1 MKVLLISKSFIGKTY
16 HKKLEEQ
23 ANSGIDLYLITPFR
37 WGSAPLEINP
47 SRIDSYK
54 IHALRTNF
62 NGNGSLY
69 FFKAMIKNYIKA
81 IKPDLIH
88 IHEEPWSLV
97 TYQCLRANKKFR
109 IPTIGFTWQNIY
121 KKYPFPFSYFE
132 KYAYK
137 NMKGIIAGNREAE
150 EVLRKKGYKGS
161 TEIIPEVGVDEDVF
175 KPIDDTKLKGSLGLN
190 GKFIIGYF
198 GRFVVEKGTY
208 LLLEAF
214 EKLLKD
220 FKNIRLLLVG
230 SGPERRNIINFV
242 NSHNLRDFVIVLD
255 QMKTT
260 DVPRYMN
267 LLDILVLPS
276 FEYRGR
282 FWKGWK
288 EQFGR
293 VLIEAMACEVPVIGS
308 NSGEIPYVIGNAGLV
323 FKEKD
328 VEDLLR
334 KLKILILND
343 ELRDELKEKGRE
355 RVLKKYTQTIIAR
368 QTNDFY
374 KRILGLL

>member
-97 TYQCLRANKKFR
+97 TYQCLKANNKFN
-109 IPTIGFTWQNIY
+109 IPAIGFTWQNIY

-132 KYAYK
+132 KYTYK
-137 NMKGIIAGNREAE
+137 NVKGIIAGNEDAR
-150 EVLRKKGYKGS
+150 EVLRKKGYKGII
-161 TEIIPEVGVDEDVF
+161 EVIPEVGVDENVF
-175 KPIDDTKLKGSLGLN
+175 KPMNDTKLKKSLDLEE
-190 GKFIIGYF
+190 KFIIGYF
-198 GRFVVEKGTY
+198 GRFVVEKGMY
-208 LLLEAF
+208 ILLEAF
-214 EKLLKD
+214 RILLEN
-220 FKNIRLLLVG
+220 FKNIKLLLVG
-230 SGPERRNIINFV
+230 DGREKEKVINFV
-242 NSHNLRDFVIVLD
+242 NCNNLKDSVIILN

-260 DVPRYMN
+260 NVPQYMN
-267 LLDILVLPS
+267 LLDVLVLPS
-276 FEYRGR
+276 FEYRGM

-288 EQFGR
+288 EHF
-293 VLIEAMACEVPVIGS
+293 
-308 NSGEIPYVIGNAGLV
+308 
-323 FKEKD
+323 
-328 VEDLLR
+328 
-334 KLKILILND
+334 
-343 ELRDELKEKGRE
+343 
-355 RVLKKYTQTIIAR
+355 
-368 QTNDFY
+368 
-374 KRILGLL
+374 